1 MRAMVNGIGCA
12 TALLG
17 MGCLC
22 AAWAAAPVAPAATA
36 SPPGHV
42 AAADGA
48 IAGFGPSVDRATLAN
63 QSGGSDVIE
72 SININGSV
80 SNTSTENV
88 STGVNWIGGGA
99 FGNAAGLPMVI
110 QNSGNSVLIQNATV
124 INIQMQP

>member
-22 AAWAAAPVAPAATA
+22 AAWAAAPVAPAATV

-88 STGVNWIGGGA
+88 STGVNWIGGGG